1 MFKSNQWAVYIKLN
15 AVYLKLSAVYINY
28 ISIKLKKKYK
38 FPSRTK
44 VNMLRIKKVNYTF

>member
-28 ISIKLKKKYK
+28 ISIKLKKKIQI
-38 FPSRTK
+38 S
-44 VNMLRIKKVNYTF
+44 IKDKSKYVKY